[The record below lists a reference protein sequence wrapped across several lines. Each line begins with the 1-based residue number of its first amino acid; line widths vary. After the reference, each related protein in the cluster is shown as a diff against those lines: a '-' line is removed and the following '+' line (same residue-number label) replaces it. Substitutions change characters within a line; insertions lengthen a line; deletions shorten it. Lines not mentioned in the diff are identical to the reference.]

1 MKYKDH
7 FNKRLHLQMSR
18 GKSDVDF
25 VIMVNLFPTL
35 MIRDILHR
43 LIKANWPQYA
53 YQGED
58 RLRLFNFDI
67 YDKNGAVNSK
77 SFSKWNAIR
86 KSWSTAQNKCFGF
99 TTQSARHT
107 VTRQGQDLGAS
118 KILLNAQLGHAE
130 KSVMRHYLS
139 EDQIELDLIQTHII
153 QEFGVLDILK
163 VIYEDFVDRFELL
176 DSKEIPFV
184 TKEELMQNIDV
195 TNEFEEVAKGKDPTK
210 VDFKKFNDEV
220 TFVFSSGNITTADVV
235 LRETT
240 IKSGLLTPFS
250 RADEWEFER
259 LKRKESERNWV
270 KVDGK
275 RVQALPEFNQ
285 LSQKLQGLIKKRFET
300 VGGTEETL
308 ANMYL

>member
-1 MKYKDH
+1 M
-7 FNKRLHLQMSR
+7 
-18 GKSDVDF
+18 
-25 VIMVNLFPTL
+25 
-35 MIRDILHR
+35 
-43 LIKANWPQYA
+43 
-53 YQGED
+53 
-58 RLRLFNFDI
+58 
-67 YDKNGAVNSK
+67 
-77 SFSKWNAIR
+77 
-86 KSWSTAQNKCFGF
+86 
-99 TTQSARHT
+99 
-107 VTRQGQDLGAS
+107 
-118 KILLNAQLGHAE
+118 
-130 KSVMRHYLS
+130 
-139 EDQIELDLIQTHII
+139 LDN
-153 QEFGVLDILK
+153 
-163 VIYEDFVDRFELL
+163 
-176 DSKEIPFV
+176 KEIPFI
-184 TKEELMQNIDV
+184 TKEELTQNIDV

-220 TFVFSSGNITTADVV
+220 TGVFSSGNITTAEVV

-275 RVQALPEFNQ
+275 RVQALPDFNQ